1 MCDVCS
7 SEISA
12 QAFSFCKTRE
22 SVMDIEQLREILSKE
37 KDTGSLQEL
46 PGDFCEDVGNYI
58 KTLKD
63 EEGEADERWREHVD
77 AEIRSAIGK
86 VEDIIRRRMGKIVK
100 HASSGTKTAPKGMLE
115 EEEGIFEGVKSYV
128 EEGKERLFALM
139 LGEKEGEGESEGERE
154 GKGEEVKEQKE
165 PSWNILKTAE
175 PIPAKDRDEELHIVR
190 ILEDLPTFMGTDGR
204 IYKVKREDVIMLP
217 KTNAEILCKRGVAE
231 RFEGKEKGE

>member
-1 MCDVCS
+1 
-7 SEISA
+7 
-12 QAFSFCKTRE
+12 
-22 SVMDIEQLREILSKE
+22 MDIEQLREILSKE

-63 EEGEADERWREHVD
+63 EEVEADERWREHVE

-86 VEDIIRRRMGKIVK
+86 VEDIIRRRIGKIVK
-100 HASSGTKTAPKGMLE
+100 LASSGTKTPPKGMLE
-115 EEEGIFEGVKSYV
+115 EEERIFEGVKSHV

-139 LGEKEGEGESEGERE
+139 LGEKEGESE

-165 PSWNILKTAE
+165 PSWNILKTTE

-190 ILEDLPTFMGTDGR
+190 ILEDIPTFMGTDGR

>member
-1 MCDVCS
+1 
-7 SEISA
+7 
-12 QAFSFCKTRE
+12 
-22 SVMDIEQLREILSKE
+22 MDIEQLREILSKE

-63 EEGEADERWREHVD
+63 EEGEADERWREHVE

-100 HASSGTKTAPKGMLE
+100 LASSGTKMPPKGMLE
-115 EEEGIFEGVKSYV
+115 EEERIFESVKSYV

-139 LGEKEGEGESEGERE
+139 LGEKEGESE

-190 ILEDLPTFMGTDGR
+190 ILEDIPTFMGTDGR

>member
-1 MCDVCS
+1 
-7 SEISA
+7 
-12 QAFSFCKTRE
+12 
-22 SVMDIEQLREILSKE
+22 MDIEQLREILSKE

-63 EEGEADERWREHVD
+63 EEVEADERWREHVE

-100 HASSGTKTAPKGMLE
+100 LASSGTKMPPKGMLE

-139 LGEKEGEGESEGERE
+139 LGEKEGESE

-175 PIPAKDRDEELHIVR
+175 PIPAKDRDEELHILR
-190 ILEDLPTFMGTDGR
+190 ILEDIPTFMGTDGR

>member
-1 MCDVCS
+1 
-7 SEISA
+7 
-12 QAFSFCKTRE
+12 
-22 SVMDIEQLREILSKE
+22 MDIEQLREILSKE

-58 KTLKD
+58 KILKD
-63 EEGEADERWREHVD
+63 EEVEADERWREHVD

-86 VEDIIRRRMGKIVK
+86 VEDIIRRRIGKIVK
-100 HASSGTKTAPKGMLE
+100 LASSGTKTPPKGMLE
-115 EEEGIFEGVKSYV
+115 EEERIFEGVKSYV

-139 LGEKEGEGESEGERE
+139 LGEKEGESE

-190 ILEDLPTFMGTDGR
+190 ILEDIPTFMGTDGR

>member
-1 MCDVCS
+1 
-7 SEISA
+7 
-12 QAFSFCKTRE
+12 
-22 SVMDIEQLREILSKE
+22 MDIEQLREILSKE

-63 EEGEADERWREHVD
+63 EEGEADERWREHVE

-100 HASSGTKTAPKGMLE
+100 LASSGTKMPPKGMLE
-115 EEEGIFEGVKSYV
+115 EEERIFESVKSYV

-139 LGEKEGEGESEGERE
+139 LGEKEGESE

-190 ILEDLPTFMGTDGR
+190 ILEDIPTFMGTDGR
-204 IYKVKREDVIMLP
+204 IYKVKREDVIMLS